1 MYTPAPA
8 KGAFTKDVLSEGGGG
23 GYEKRTGLYFPIL
36 FVKDFGDKKDEGGG
50 GGSKGPKF
58 RGRPL

>member
-1 MYTPAPA
+1 MVRKNALGERSQRTSSLR
-8 KGAFTKDVLSEGGGG
+8 GRRGGV
-23 GYEKRTGLYFPIL
+23 EKRTGLYFPIL
-36 FVKDFGDKKDEGGG
+36 FVKDFGDLKDEGGG